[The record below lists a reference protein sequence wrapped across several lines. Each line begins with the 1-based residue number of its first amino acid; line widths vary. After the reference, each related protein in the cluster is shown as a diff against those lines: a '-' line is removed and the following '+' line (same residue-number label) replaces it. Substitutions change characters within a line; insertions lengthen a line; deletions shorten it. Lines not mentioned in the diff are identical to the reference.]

1 MIAGCKRAR
10 ADQNYTYD
18 VQFVQQL
25 LALLALAGT
34 SGEVALFA
42 RSDSDE

>member
-1 MIAGCKRAR
+1 MVAGCRRAR

-25 LALLALAGT
+25 LALLAVAGT

-42 RSDSDE
+42 RSNGDE